1 MATDFV
7 LDADT
12 GYDREELPPVP
23 IRVDGTVYEAHCP
36 KDSLPVLMARL
47 QNRENLEE
55 DPGLPEH
62 LVHQILLS
70 IFSREDADELMER
83 LLDMAERKVTLAYV
97 IHVVRL
103 VADHY
108 ETDLEEHYSDMG
120 VQNPLSKKAEPA
132 NRAERRALDKAPAK
146 KAPAKKTVAKKT
158 AAKKAAARR

>member
-1 MATDFV
+1 MATEFV

-12 GYDREELPPVP
+12 GYDRNELPTVPVL
-23 IRVDGTVYEAHCP
+23 VDGERYTAHCP

-47 QNRENLEE
+47 NDAEQIKE

-62 LVHQILLS
+62 LVRQILLS
-70 IFSREDADELMER
+70 IFDEEDADELMER

-108 ETDLEEHYSDMG
+108 KTDMDQQYAEMG
-120 VQNPLSKKAEPA
+120 VPNPLRAEEEPA
-132 NRAERRALDKAPAK
+132 NRAARRAT
-146 KAPAKKTVAKKT
+146 KKTVPAKKT
-158 AAKKAAARR
+158 AAKKTAARKA

>member
-12 GYDREELPPVP
+12 SYDRDELPTVP
-23 IRVDGTVYEAHCP
+23 IRVDGKVYEAHCP

-47 QNRENLEE
+47 NDAQQIKD
-55 DPGLPEH
+55 DPSLPEH
-62 LVHQILLS
+62 LVRQILLS
-70 IFSREDADELMER
+70 VFDQADADELVER

-108 ETDLEEHYSDMG
+108 QADLEAQYADMG
-120 VQNPLSKKAEPA
+120 MENPLAAQPEPA
-132 NRAERRALDKAPAK
+132 NREQRRALAKAP
-146 KAPAKKTVAKKT
+146 AKKT
-158 AAKKAAARR
+158 AAKKTAAKKTAARKA

>member
-12 GYDREELPPVP
+12 SYDRQELPSVQV
-23 IRVDGTVYEAHCP
+23 RMDGVEYTAHCP

-47 QNRENLEE
+47 QDREQLTE
-55 DPGLPEH
+55 DPSLPER

-70 IFSREDADELMER
+70 IFDEDDAAEVLDR
-83 LLDMAERKVTLAYV
+83 LLDMGERKITLAYV

-108 ETDLEEHYSDMG
+108 QTDLEAQYADMG
-120 VQNPLSKKAEPA
+120 MENPLRAAEPEPA
-132 NRAERRALDKAPAK
+132 NREQRRALGKAPAK
-146 KAPAKKTVAKKT
+146 KAAEKKT
-158 AAKKAAARR
+158 AAKKTTARKG

>member
-12 GYDREELPPVP
+12 GYDRSELPTVP
-23 IRVDGTVYEAHCP
+23 IKVDGTLYTAHCP

-47 QNRENLEE
+47 NNAEQIKD

-70 IFSREDADELMER
+70 IFDQEDADELMER
-83 LLDMAERKVTLAYV
+83 LLDMAEKKVTLAYV

-108 ETDLEEHYSDMG
+108 ETDLEQQYAEMG
-120 VQNPLSKKAEPA
+120 VDNPLRKEAAPA
-132 NRAERRALDKAPAK
+132 NRAARRAKAPAK
-146 KAPAKKTVAKKT
+146 KAVAKKT
-158 AAKKAAARR
+158 TPKKA

>member
-1 MATDFV
+1 MATEFM

-12 GYDREELPPVP
+12 SYDREELPSVP
-23 IRVDGTVYEAHCP
+23 IKVDGTVYDAHCP

-47 QNRENLEE
+47 QSRDQIAN

-70 IFSREDADELMER
+70 IFNEDDAKELLDR

-108 ETDLEEHYSDMG
+108 EKDLEEQYADMG
-120 VQNPLSKKAEPA
+120 MDNPLRGEPEPA
-132 NRAERRALDKAPAK
+132 NRAERRALTKAP
-146 KAPAKKTVAKKT
+146 AKKT
-158 AAKKAAARR
+158 AAKKTAAKKTAAPRR

>member
-1 MATDFV
+1 MATEFV

-12 GYDREELPPVP
+12 GYDRNELPTVS
-23 IRVDGTVYEAHCP
+23 IRVDGEVYTAHCP

-47 QNRENLEE
+47 QDAEQIKA

-62 LVHQILLS
+62 LVRQILLS
-70 IFSREDADELMER
+70 IFDEEDADELMAR

-108 ETDLEEHYSDMG
+108 ETDLNQQYAEMG
-120 VQNPLSKKAEPA
+120 VPNPLRKEEVPA
-132 NRAERRALDKAPAK
+132 NRATRRERPG
-146 KAPAKKTVAKKT
+146 KKT
-158 AAKKAAARR
+158 AAKTGAKKTPARTA

>member
-1 MATDFV
+1 MATEFV

-12 GYDREELPPVP
+12 GYDRNELPTVP
-23 IRVDGTVYEAHCP
+23 IRLDGKVYTAHCP

-47 QNRENLEE
+47 QNREQIEE

-70 IFSREDADELMER
+70 IFDEEDADELMAR

-108 ETDLEEHYSDMG
+108 ETDLEQQYADMG
-120 VQNPLSKKAEPA
+120 VPNPLRKEPAPA
-132 NRAERRALDKAPAK
+132 NRQERRAAK
-146 KAPAKKTVAKKT
+146 KAPAKKTAAKKT
-158 AAKKAAARR
+158 AAKKG